1 MTLACRWAWPAAL
14 ALLVSGCAGYSP
26 SAVQPGMGAAE
37 LQRLMGPSTGRHA
50 LADGSSR
57 LEFARGPQGLHT
69 YMVDLD
75 AEGRVTRW
83 DQVLGELQ
91 FQSIEPGTAREDLLR
106 RLGRPAFVRAGGW
119 QPGEVWTY
127 RFDDVFCRWW
137 EVEVIDGRVR
147 GAGFSPDPRCE
158 RNIERDLP

>member
-1 MTLACRWAWPAAL
+1 MTLPYRWSWPMAL

-26 SAVQPGMGAAE
+26 SAVKPGMAAAE
-37 LQRLMGPSTGRHA
+37 VQRLMGPPTGRHA
-50 LADGSSR
+50 LAGGASR
-57 LEFARGPQGLHT
+57 LEFARGPQGFHT

-75 AEGRVTRW
+75 PADRVTRW
-83 DQVLGELQ
+83 EQVLGEEQ
-91 FQSIEPGTAREDLLR
+91 FHGIQPGTPREELLR
-106 RLGRPAFVRAGGW
+106 RLGRPGLVRAGGL

-147 GAGFSPDPRCE
+147 GAGFSPDPVCEKTIE
-158 RNIERDLP
+158 RNMP